1 MADYQS
7 KSVVTVGTRATLPS
21 IYVENETSGNS
32 GGATS
37 LRYRNRLHDDDLNNN
52 DRLKCKSLESPEV
65 ASLGSS
71 IRSSPSYGTPG
82 TSARWVVLRYA
93 LKYFGPKSIIL
104 PEGHSAM
111 DKALANRF
119 G

>member
-1 MADYQS
+1 MLSTLPSFQYHKSLIFSFVMLIRMADYQS

-37 LRYRNRLHDDDLNNN
+37 LRYRNRIQDDDLNNN
-52 DRLKCKSLESPEV
+52 DRMKYKSLESPEV

-82 TSARWVVLRYA
+82 TTARWVV
-93 LKYFGPKSIIL
+93 
-104 PEGHSAM
+104 M
-111 DKALANRF
+111 
-119 G
+119 

>member
-21 IYVENETSGNS
+21 IYVENETSGS
-32 GGATS
+32 SVGGATS
-37 LRYRNRLHDDDLNNN
+37 LRYRNRIHEDDLNNN
-52 DRLKCKSLESPEV
+52 NNNKDERLKLKSLESPDV

-82 TSARWVVLRYA
+82 TSAR
-93 LKYFGPKSIIL
+93 
-104 PEGHSAM
+104 
-111 DKALANRF
+111 
-119 G
+119 